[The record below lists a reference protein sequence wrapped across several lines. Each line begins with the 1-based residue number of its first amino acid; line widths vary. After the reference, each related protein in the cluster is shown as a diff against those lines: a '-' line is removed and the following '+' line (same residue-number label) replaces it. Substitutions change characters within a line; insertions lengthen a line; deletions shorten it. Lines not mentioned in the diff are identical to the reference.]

1 MKGKLSEMISNP
13 TNIAHSGAFLSNAS
27 TISNGTVSSFINKSE
42 KSEQG
47 PNADRQIKMFEEI
60 KL

>member
-1 MKGKLSEMISNP
+1 MISNP